1 MLNTYIQN
9 RGQTQTIL
17 HNNRRS
23 RVNEI
28 KWDANYDGE
37 TANILVSSNTDGMK
51 RHYGVKLDN
60 RDLETMLNIPSVD
73 IPLHNRLQQDFVDS
87 AFRYEP
93 VIYQIELPQEDSKS
107 IYNVSSSK
115 PGDNFIQSAARD
127 SYLSSPLPN
136 EELIIPLTVDG
147 KMRKRHTLT
156 SKKGRAHRKSH
167 KTYRVYKRPK
177 SRQTS
182 RTTVRSRSKPMF
194 SSKNV

>member
-37 TANILVSSNTDGMK
+37 TANISVSSNTDGAK
-51 RHYGVKLDN
+51 RHYEVKLDN

-73 IPLHNRLQQDFVDS
+73 MPLHNRLQQDFVDS

-93 VIYQIELPQEDSKS
+93 VIYQIELPQGDSKS
-107 IYNVSSSK
+107 MYNVSST

-147 KMRKRHTLT
+147 KRRKRHTLT
-156 SKKGRAHRKSH
+156 SKKGRVHRKSH

-194 SSKNV
+194 SSKNI